1 VRWDNWKIV
10 FMEQRLKGTM
20 GVWAEPFTK
29 LRVPKVFNLRTDP
42 YEFAETTSNTYWDWV
57 IHQPF
62 AIYPVLA
69 ATQKFMATFVEF
81 PPAQHPDSFT
91 VEKAE
96 KTMTTM
102 AGKG

>member
-1 VRWDNWKIV
+1 V
-10 FMEQRLKGTM
+10 
-20 GVWAEPFTK
+20 
-29 LRVPKVFNLRTDP
+29 
-42 YEFAETTSNTYWDWV
+42 SNAYWDRG

-69 ATQKFMATFVEF
+69 ATHKFMATFVEF
-81 PPAQHPDSFT
+81 SPAQPPDSFT
-91 VEKAE
+91 VEMAE

>member
-1 VRWDNWKIV
+1 
-10 FMEQRLKGTM
+10 M
-20 GVWAEPFTK
+20 
-29 LRVPKVFNLRTDP
+29 
-42 YEFAETTSNTYWDWV
+42 DWV

-81 PPAQHPDSFT
+81 PPAQHPESFT